1 VDNRKAGLL
10 FEGLALNSFK
20 EREMDFNK
28 ITDQSRQA
36 VSEILEKAGLK
47 SGSIFVIGCSS
58 SEILGDQ
65 IGTATNLDSANA
77 VFDGI
82 IPLLQE
88 RGIFAAAQCCEH
100 LNRAL
105 VVEREAMEKYG
116 FEQVNAIP
124 QPNHAG
130 GAFATVCYQ
139 RFKDPVLVENIM
151 AKADAGIDIGG
162 TMIGMHMHS
171 VVVPMRISLRKIG
184 EAPIICARHR
194 PKYVGGQRAIYDENL
209 M

>member
-1 VDNRKAGLL
+1 MG
-10 FEGLALNSFK
+10 FK
-20 EREMDFNK
+20 D
-28 ITDQSRQA
+28 ITEQSKQA
-36 VSEILEKAGLK
+36 VTEIIKAANLK
-47 SGSIFVIGCSS
+47 EGSLFVIGCSS
-58 SEILGDQ
+58 SEVLGSQ
-65 IGTATNLDSANA
+65 IGTATNMDSARA
-77 VFDGI
+77 IYDGI
-82 IPLLQE
+82 IPVLRE
-88 RGIFAAAQCCEH
+88 HGILPAAQCCEH

-105 VVEREAMEKYG
+105 VVERSTMEKYG

-130 GAFATVCYQ
+130 GAFGTVCFQ
-139 RFKDPVLVENIM
+139 RFDDPVLVEDIGG
-151 AKADAGIDIGG
+151 KADAGIDIGG

-194 PKYVGGQRAIYDENL
+194 PKYVGGQRAIYDEKL

>member
-1 VDNRKAGLL
+1 MDNRKAGLL

>member
-1 VDNRKAGLL
+1 MNAS
-10 FEGLALNSFK
+10 E
-20 EREMDFNK
+20 
-28 ITDQSRQA
+28 ITAQSRQA
-36 VSEILEKAGLK
+36 VTEILEKARLK
-47 SGSIFVIGCSS
+47 KGDIFVIGCSS

-77 VFDGI
+77 VYDGI
-82 IPLLQE
+82 IPILKE
-88 RGIFAAAQCCEH
+88 AGIYAAVQCCEH

-105 VVEREAMEKYG
+105 VMDREAMEKYG

-130 GAFATVCYQ
+130 GAMATVAYE
-139 RFKDPVLVENIM
+139 RFDDPVLVESVKG
-151 AKADAGIDIGG
+151 KADAGIDIGG

-194 PKYVGGQRAIYDENL
+194 PKYVGGQRAIYDDAL

>member
-1 VDNRKAGLL
+1 MNL
-10 FEGLALNSFK
+10 
-20 EREMDFNK
+20 K
-28 ITDQSRQA
+28 IITEQSRQA
-36 VSEILEKAGLK
+36 VIEILEK
-47 SGSIFVIGCSS
+47 SGIGEGEIFVIGCSS
-58 SEILGDQ
+58 SEILGSQ
-65 IGTATNLDSANA
+65 IGTATNLDSAGA
-77 VFDGI
+77 VYDGI
-82 IPLLQE
+82 IPVLNE
-88 RGIFAAAQCCEH
+88 RGIYAAAQCCEH

-105 VVEREAMEKYG
+105 VVEREMMIKYG

-139 RFKDPVLVENIM
+139 RFREPVLVEDIG

-171 VVVPMRISLRKIG
+171 VVVPMKISLDRIG
-184 EAPIICARHR
+184 EAGIICARRR
-194 PKYVGGQRAIYDENL
+194 PKYVGGQRAIYDEKL

>member
-1 VDNRKAGLL
+1 MD
-10 FEGLALNSFK
+10 FK
-20 EREMDFNK
+20 EIEQ
-28 ITDQSRQA
+28 QSKTA
-36 VSEILEKAGLK
+36 VLEILKEARMTK
-47 SGSIFVIGCSS
+47 GSIFVIGCSS

-65 IGTATNLDSANA
+65 IGTATNLDSAKA

-82 IPLLQE
+82 IPVLKEQ
-88 RGIFAAAQCCEH
+88 GIFPAVQCCEH

-105 VVEREAMEKYG
+105 VVERSILEKYD

-130 GAFATVCYQ
+130 GALATVAYQ
-139 RFKDPVLVENIM
+139 NFDDPILVESIKG
-151 AKADAGIDIGG
+151 KADAGIDIGG
-162 TMIGMHMHS
+162 TMIGMHMHN

-194 PKYVGGQRAIYDENL
+194 PKYVGGQRAIYDESL

>member
-1 VDNRKAGLL
+1 MD
-10 FEGLALNSFK
+10 FK
-20 EREMDFNK
+20 E
-28 ITDQSRQA
+28 ITAQSRQA
-36 VSEILEKAGLK
+36 VEEILEAAKVSK
-47 SGSIFVIGCSS
+47 GSIFVIGCSS

-82 IPLLQE
+82 IPVLE
-88 RGIFAAAQCCEH
+88 EKGIFAAAQCCEH

-105 VVEREAMEKYG
+105 VVEREAMERFG

-139 RFKDPVLVENIM
+139 RFRDPVLVETINQ
-151 AKADAGIDIGG
+151 KAEAGIDIGG
-162 TMIGMHMHS
+162 TMIGMHMHN
-171 VVVPMRISLRKIG
+171 VVVPLRISLRKIG

-194 PKYVGGQRAIYDENL
+194 PKYVGGQRAIYDEKL

>member
-1 VDNRKAGLL
+1 MD
-10 FEGLALNSFK
+10 FK
-20 EREMDFNK
+20 E
-28 ITDQSRQA
+28 ITAQSRQA
-36 VSEILEKAGLK
+36 AQEILAAAKLK
-47 SGSIFVIGCSS
+47 KSSIFVIGCSS

-82 IPLLQE
+82 IPVLE
-88 RGIFAAAQCCEH
+88 ENGIFAAAQCCEH

-105 VVEREAMEKYG
+105 VVERETMERYG

-139 RFKDPVLVENIM
+139 RFKDPVLVETING
-151 AKADAGIDIGG
+151 KADAGIDIGG

-171 VVVPMRISLRKIG
+171 VVVPLRISLRKIG
-184 EAPIICARHR
+184 AAPIICARHR
-194 PKYVGGQRAIYDENL
+194 PKYVGGQRAIYDEAL

>member
-1 VDNRKAGLL
+1 
-10 FEGLALNSFK
+10 
-20 EREMDFNK
+20 MDFSEIK
-28 ITDQSRQA
+28 DQARQA
-36 VSEILEKAGLK
+36 VTEILDAAGLK
-47 SGSIFVIGCSS
+47 EGSIFVIGCSS

-65 IGTATNLDSANA
+65 IGTATNMDSANA
-77 VFDGI
+77 VYDGI
-82 IPLLQE
+82 IPVLRE
-88 RGIFAAAQCCEH
+88 RGILPAAQCCEH

-105 VVEREAMEKYG
+105 VVDRATMEKYG

-130 GAFATVCYQ
+130 GAFGTVCYQ
-139 RFKDPVLVENIM
+139 RFDDPVLVENIG

-171 VVVPMRISLRKIG
+171 VVVPMRISLRRIG
-184 EAPIICARHR
+184 QAPIICARHR
-194 PKYVGGQRAIYDENL
+194 PKYVGGMRAIYDEKL

>member
-1 VDNRKAGLL
+1 MN
-10 FEGLALNSFK
+10 FK
-20 EREMDFNK
+20 DIEN
-28 ITDQSRQA
+28 QSKTA
-36 VSEILEKAGLK
+36 VLEILKEARMTK
-47 SGSIFVIGCSS
+47 GSIFVIGCSS

-65 IGTATNLDSANA
+65 IGTATNLDSALA
-77 VFDGI
+77 VYNGI
-82 IPLLQE
+82 IPVLKEQE
-88 RGIFAAAQCCEH
+88 IFPAVQCCEH

-105 VVEREAMEKYG
+105 VVERNILEKYD

-130 GAFATVCYQ
+130 GALATVAYQ
-139 RFKDPVLVENIM
+139 NFDDPILVESING
-151 AKADAGIDIGG
+151 KADAGIDIGG

-184 EAPIICARHR
+184 EASIICARHR
-194 PKYVGGQRAIYDENL
+194 PKYVGGQRAIYDESL

>member
-1 VDNRKAGLL
+1 MNYSEVKTQA
-10 FEGLALNSFK
+10 
-20 EREMDFNK
+20 M
-28 ITDQSRQA
+28 QA
-36 VSEILEKAGLK
+36 VTEILEGAKLSA
-47 SGSIFVIGCSS
+47 GSIFVIGCSS

-77 VFDGI
+77 VYDGI
-82 IPLLQE
+82 IPVLRQ
-88 RGIFAAAQCCEH
+88 RGILPAAQCCEH

-105 VVEREAMEKYG
+105 VVDRSTMEKYG

-130 GAFATVCYQ
+130 GAFGTVCYE
-139 RFKDPVLVENIM
+139 RFEDPVLVESICS
-151 AKADAGIDIGG
+151 KADAGIDIGG

-171 VVVPMRISLRKIG
+171 VVVPMRISIRKIG
-184 EAPIICARHR
+184 QAPITCARHR
-194 PKYVGGQRAIYDENL
+194 PKYVGGIRAIYDESL

>member
-1 VDNRKAGLL
+1 
-10 FEGLALNSFK
+10 
-20 EREMDFNK
+20 MDLKN
-28 ITDQSRQA
+28 ITEQSRQA
-36 VSEILEKAGLK
+36 VSEILEGARLNKGD
-47 SGSIFVIGCSS
+47 IFVIGCSS
-58 SEILGDQ
+58 SEILGSQ

-82 IPLLQE
+82 IPLLNE
-88 RGIFAAAQCCEH
+88 NGILAAAQCCEH

-105 VVEREAMEKYG
+105 VVERETMVKYG

-130 GAFATVCYQ
+130 GAFATVCFQ
-139 RFKDPVLVENIM
+139 RFKDPVLVESLNQ
-151 AKADAGIDIGG
+151 KAYAGIDIGG
-162 TMIGMHMHS
+162 TMIGMHMHA
-171 VVVPMRISLRKIG
+171 VIVPIRISIRKIG

>member
-1 VDNRKAGLL
+1 MD
-10 FEGLALNSFK
+10 FK
-20 EREMDFNK
+20 E
-28 ITDQSRQA
+28 ITAQSRQA
-36 VSEILEKAGLK
+36 VTEILEAARV
-47 SGSIFVIGCSS
+47 SAGSIFVIGCSS

-82 IPLLQE
+82 IPTLE
-88 RGIFAAAQCCEH
+88 EKGIFAAAQCCEH

-105 VVEREAMEKYG
+105 VVEREAMERFG

-139 RFKDPVLVENIM
+139 RFKDPVLVESINQ
-151 AKADAGIDIGG
+151 KADAGIDIGG
-162 TMIGMHMHS
+162 TMIGMHMHN
-171 VVVPMRISLRKIG
+171 VVVPLRISLRRIG

>member
-1 VDNRKAGLL
+1 
-10 FEGLALNSFK
+10 
-20 EREMDFNK
+20 MDFSE
-28 ITDQSRQA
+28 ITAQSKQA
-36 VSEILEKAGLK
+36 VTEILEAAGLK
-47 SGSIFVIGCSS
+47 KGSIFVVGCSS

-77 VFDGI
+77 VYDGI
-82 IPLLQE
+82 IPVMKDK
-88 RGIFAAAQCCEH
+88 GIFVAAQCCEH

-105 VVEREAMEKYG
+105 VVERACMEKYG

-130 GAFATVCYQ
+130 GALATVAYQ
-139 RFKDPVLVENIM
+139 RFEDPILVESIKS
-151 AKADAGIDIGG
+151 KANAGIDIGG